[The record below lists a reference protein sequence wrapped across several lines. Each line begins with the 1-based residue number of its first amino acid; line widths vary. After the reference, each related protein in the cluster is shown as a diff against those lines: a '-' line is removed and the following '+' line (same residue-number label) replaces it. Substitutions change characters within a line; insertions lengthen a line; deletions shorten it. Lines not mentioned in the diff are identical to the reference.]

1 VQSDELIVLVEDALN
16 ELKALDICVLD
27 VRALTSVTNHMVI
40 SSGTSSRHVRSIADN
55 VIQKAKV
62 AGCTPLGVEGHQY
75 GEWVLVDLGDVVVH
89 LMQPKARDFYSLEKL
104 WDMEAR
110 PGSKAGAY

>member
-1 VQSDELIVLVEDALN
+1 VHSEELVVLVEDALS
-16 ELKALDICVLD
+16 ELKALDTCVLD
-27 VRALTSVTNHMVI
+27 VGGLTSLMNHMVI

-55 VIQKAKV
+55 VIEKAKA
-62 AGCTPLGVEGHQY
+62 AGHVPLGVEGHQN

-104 WDMEAR
+104 WNMETEA
-110 PGSKAGAY
+110 GSTVGPI